1 MNTVGIGFIGAG
13 DISNLHAEAIND
25 LDSAELIGLWNRT
38 QAKANAKAELF
49 GCKTYGSVEELLAD
63 PRIDAVFVLTNME
76 THCEY
81 TIQAA
86 NSGKHVLVEKPTAS
100 NIVEIEKMQMAIQK
114 AGVKCMP
121 VHNYIYEPGI
131 ERAKAMI
138 KTGKL
143 GTITQFYMMYNIHHA
158 DEIRAKYPGVIRQIL
173 THHSYTMLYLAGL
186 PKTVSCFINTVD
198 GTIAP
203 QENVAMANILMKNGT
218 LSHLCASFAND
229 DHAGDPWTCIIKV
242 IGTKG
247 STRYSY
253 RDFVINDRKGAHS
266 QTYQNYP
273 ESIKNTAT
281 HFINRVVRNGE
292 EPLSSLQDAI
302 TCQIII
308 EACELSVEK
317 GIHVALDLHD
327 TIEKS

>member
-1 MNTVGIGFIGAG
+1 MNTIGIAFIGAG
-13 DISNLHAEAIND
+13 DIANLHAEAINGMEG
-25 LDSAELIGLWNRT
+25 AELVGLWNRT
-38 QAKANAKAELF
+38 PEKREAKAKQY
-49 GCKTYGSVEELLAD
+49 GCSSYASVDELLKD
-63 PRIDAVFVLTNME
+63 PKVDAVFILTNME

-81 TIQAA
+81 TVKAA
-86 NSGKHVLVEKPTAS
+86 EAGKHILVEKPAAS
-100 NIVEIEKMQMAIQK
+100 NIAELEKMNAAVQK

-131 ERAKAMI
+131 ERAKSMI
-138 KTGKL
+138 QDGKL
-143 GTITQFYMMYNIHHA
+143 GDITQFYMMYNIHHA
-158 DEIRAKYPGVIRQIL
+158 DEIRARYPGVIRQIL
-173 THHSYTMLYLAGL
+173 THHSYTMLYLAGE
-186 PKTVSCFINTVD
+186 PKTVSCLMNTVD
-198 GTIAP
+198 AAIAP
-203 QENVAMANILMKNGT
+203 QENVAMANIQMKNGT

-253 RDFVINDRKGAHS
+253 RDFVINDRNGAHS

-281 HFINRVVRNGE
+281 HFINRVVRLGE

-302 TCQIII
+302 TCQQII
-308 EACELSVEK
+308 EACETSVKES
-317 GIHVALDLHD
+317 IHVHF
-327 TIEKS
+327 

>member
-1 MNTVGIGFIGAG
+1 MKTIGIGFIGAG
-13 DISNLHAEAIND
+13 DIANLHAEAIDNLAD
-25 LDSAELIGLWNRT
+25 AELVGLWNRT
-38 QAKANAKAELF
+38 PEKGKAKATQF
-49 GCKTYGSVEELLAD
+49 GCKTYDSVEILLAD
-63 PRIDAVFVLTNME
+63 VSIDAVFVLTNME

-81 TIQAA
+81 TVQAA
-86 NSGKHVLVEKPTAS
+86 EAGKHVLVEKPAAS
-100 NIVEIEKMQMAIQK
+100 SIAELQQMHAAIQK

-138 KTGKL
+138 KDGKL
-143 GTITQFYMMYNIHHA
+143 GSITQFYMMYNIHHT
-158 DEIRAKYPGVIRQIL
+158 DEIRARYPGVIRQIL
-173 THHSYTMLYLAGL
+173 THHSYTMLYMAGE
-186 PKTVSCFINTVD
+186 PKTVSCFMNTVD
-198 GTIAP
+198 DTIAP
-203 QENVAMANILMKNGT
+203 QENVAMANIRMQNGT

-253 RDFVINDRKGAHS
+253 RDFVVNDRNGAHS

-281 HFINRVVRNGE
+281 YFINRVVRNGE

-302 TCQIII
+302 TCQKII
-308 EACELSVEK
+308 EACEYSVQK
-317 GIHVALDLHD
+317 GIHVKLD
-327 TIEKS
+327 S